1 MKGLE
6 IMKDKWY
13 TINDI
18 ILALIIITVAAI
30 IIFWRFDILM
40 QYPDHLAKN
49 NAKRQTE
56 MDKKDETNSSKSS
69 AIKMG
74 KAFKDGQL
82 IDNVNITILEGND
95 EAAFKDLIDKN
106 LFDNYAQ
113 FEDALKSLN
122 LSVDMVRRGTMGFNK
137 GTSVETL
144 LKDLTS

>member
-1 MKGLE
+1 MKN
-6 IMKDKWY
+6 KWY

-18 ILALIIITVAAI
+18 ILALLIITVAALI
-30 IIFWRFDILM
+30 IMWRFNILI
-40 QYPDHLAKN
+40 QYPDQLAKN
-49 NAKRQTE
+49 SGKRETEIAKQE
-56 MDKKDETNSSKSS
+56 DKKDASQNAS
-69 AIKMG
+69 INMG
-74 KAFKDGQL
+74 EAFKNGQL

-95 EAAFKDLIDKN
+95 EAAFKDLFDKK

-122 LSVDMVRRGTMGFNK
+122 LSVDMVRRGTMGFIK

>member
-40 QYPDHLAKN
+40 QYPDQLAKN

-56 MDKKDETNSSKSS
+56 MDKKDEMNSSKSS

-82 IDNVNITILEGND
+82 IDNVNITILEGNE
-95 EAAFKDLIDKN
+95 EAAFKDLFDKN

-113 FEDALKSLN
+113 FEDALESLN
-122 LSVDMVRRGTMGFNK
+122 LSVDMVRRGTMGFTK

>member
-40 QYPDHLAKN
+40 QYPDQLAKN

>member
-1 MKGLE
+1 MKGPE

-40 QYPDHLAKN
+40 QYPDQLAKN

-56 MDKKDETNSSKSS
+56 MDKKDETNSSISS

-137 GTSVETL
+137 GASVETL

>member
-1 MKGLE
+1 MKN
-6 IMKDKWY
+6 KWY

-18 ILALIIITVAAI
+18 VLALLIITVAALI
-30 IIFWRFDILM
+30 IMWRFNILI
-40 QYPDHLAKN
+40 QYPDQLAKN
-49 NAKRQTE
+49 SGKRETE
-56 MDKKDETNSSKSS
+56 IARHEDKKDASQNAS
-69 AIKMG
+69 INMG
-74 KAFKDGQL
+74 EAFKNGQL

-95 EAAFKDLIDKN
+95 EAAFKDLFDKK

-122 LSVDMVRRGTMGFNK
+122 LSVDMVRRGTMGFIK

>member
-1 MKGLE
+1 
-6 IMKDKWY
+6 MKDKWY

-40 QYPDHLAKN
+40 QYPDQLAKN

>member
-30 IIFWRFDILM
+30 IIFWRFDILT
-40 QYPDHLAKN
+40 QYPDQLAKN

-56 MDKKDETNSSKSS
+56 MNKKDETNSSKSS
-69 AIKMG
+69 AINMG

-82 IDNVNITILEGND
+82 IDNVNITILEGNE
-95 EAAFKDLIDKN
+95 EAAFKDLFDKN

-113 FEDALKSLN
+113 FEDALESLN
-122 LSVDMVRRGTMGFNK
+122 LSVDMVRRGTMGFTK

>member
-40 QYPDHLAKN
+40 QYPDQLAKN

-56 MDKKDETNSSKSS
+56 MDKKDETNSSISS

-122 LSVDMVRRGTMGFNK
+122 LSVDMVRRGTMGFSR

>member
-82 IDNVNITILEGND
+82 IDNVNITILEGNE
-95 EAAFKDLIDKN
+95 EAAFKDLFDKN

-113 FEDALKSLN
+113 FEDALESLN
-122 LSVDMVRRGTMGFNK
+122 LSVDMVRRGTMGFTK

>member
-1 MKGLE
+1 MKN
-6 IMKDKWY
+6 KWY

-18 ILALIIITVAAI
+18 ILTLLIITVAALI
-30 IIFWRFDILM
+30 ILWRFNILIK
-40 QYPDHLAKN
+40 YPDQLAKN
-49 NAKRQTE
+49 SIKRETE
-56 MDKKDETNSSKSS
+56 MDSRENKDNKKDNSENS

-82 IDNVNITILEGND
+82 VDSVNITILEGND
-95 EAAFKDLIDKN
+95 EAAFKDLFDKK

-122 LSVDMVRRGTMGFNK
+122 LNVDMVRRGTMGFNK

>member
-40 QYPDHLAKN
+40 QYPDQLAKN

-122 LSVDMVRRGTMGFNK
+122 LSVDMVRRGTMGFTK

>member
-40 QYPDHLAKN
+40 QYPDQLAKN

-56 MDKKDETNSSKSS
+56 MDKKDETNSSISS

>member
-40 QYPDHLAKN
+40 QYPDQLAKN

-56 MDKKDETNSSKSS
+56 MDKKDEMNSSKSY

-82 IDNVNITILEGND
+82 IDNVNITILEGNE
-95 EAAFKDLIDKN
+95 EAAFKDLFDKN

>member
-1 MKGLE
+1 
-6 IMKDKWY
+6 MKDKWY

-40 QYPDHLAKN
+40 QYPDQLAKN

-82 IDNVNITILEGND
+82 IDNVNITILEGNE
-95 EAAFKDLIDKN
+95 EAAFKDLIDKG

-122 LSVDMVRRGTMGFNK
+122 LSVDMVRRGTMGFTK

>member
-1 MKGLE
+1 MKN
-6 IMKDKWY
+6 KWY

-18 ILALIIITVAAI
+18 ILALVIITVAALI
-30 IIFWRFDILM
+30 ILWRFNILIK
-40 QYPDHLAKN
+40 YPDQLAKSSG
-49 NAKRQTE
+49 KRETE
-56 MDKKDETNSSKSS
+56 MDSHNDKDNQKEKSGS
-69 AIKMG
+69 FAIKMG
-74 KAFKDGQL
+74 NAFKDGKL
-82 IDNVNITILEGND
+82 VDNVNITILEGND
-95 EAAFKDLIDKN
+95 EAAFKDLFDKK

>member
-40 QYPDHLAKN
+40 QYPDQLAKN
-49 NAKRQTE
+49 NTKRQTE